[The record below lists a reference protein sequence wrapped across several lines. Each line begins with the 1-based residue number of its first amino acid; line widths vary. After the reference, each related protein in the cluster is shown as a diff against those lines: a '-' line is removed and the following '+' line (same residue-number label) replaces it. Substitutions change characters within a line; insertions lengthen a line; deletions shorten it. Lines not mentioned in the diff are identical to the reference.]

1 MKCEDSIILMKDFI
15 CGNWRESDFAMVLK
29 GFFDDSGDDKKKRF
43 SVVGGL
49 VGSPIQWSYLE
60 KDWSVATY
68 DLKEPFH
75 ATDCEAQRG
84 CCEGWP
90 VHKTTALMK
99 KLTGIIESRR
109 LCGFASIVPVE
120 DYRAVFPKSGKHDP
134 YFLALKQTI
143 INMGYICRLSA
154 LSGYLDSVTICHED
168 GPTSPAA
175 FQIYHDFKNLAG
187 WDDSK
192 YLVGFS
198 VGDKRLCS
206 LQAADLIA
214 REAFKHPDNIGVRKP
229 RKPLVTLHKRSSF
242 HVWTRAALEHLKAKG
257 GQDNLKAL
265 TEWAQTGEQVP
276 QMINWFGAG
285 FNFR

>member
-1 MKCEDSIILMKDFI
+1 
-15 CGNWRESDFAMVLK
+15 MVLK